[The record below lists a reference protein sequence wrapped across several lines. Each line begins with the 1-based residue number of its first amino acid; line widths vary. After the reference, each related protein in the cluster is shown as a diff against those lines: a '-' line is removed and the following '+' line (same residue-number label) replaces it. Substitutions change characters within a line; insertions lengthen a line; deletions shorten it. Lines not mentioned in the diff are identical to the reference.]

1 MKNKIYW
8 IVPENNDHITS
19 HLFLDYDNKV
29 IYIQDLD
36 MNDFFNW
43 KPPKKIT
50 NLDSNKKIDDK
61 AIELVTTIKD
71 KQLTRKSLE
80 KGEVL

>member
-29 IYIQDLD
+29 IYIQHLD
-36 MNDFFNW
+36 MNNFFNW
-43 KPPKKIT
+43 KSPEKIVDISTDEEMDNKAAELIAEIKLNQYKKIK
-50 NLDSNKKIDDK
+50 LG
-61 AIELVTTIKD
+61 
-71 KQLTRKSLE
+71 